1 MSCSR
6 EKRYQALHAFP
17 YCKRR
22 KAGRGLGTRL
32 GLGVAYDLH
41 KVLDIHDRSPPHKG
55 GNDYEIFEDA
65 RTIGHRVTNPEDTRR
80 QVEELFK

>member
-1 MSCSR
+1 MDLS
-6 EKRYQALHAFP
+6 QF
-17 YCKRR
+17 
-22 KAGRGLGTRL
+22 KAVHFFGDKTHPVSIATLYHGIRVGI
-32 GLGVAYDLH
+32 ACDLH
-41 KVLDIHDRSPPHKG
+41 KLLDIHGSFPSPQG